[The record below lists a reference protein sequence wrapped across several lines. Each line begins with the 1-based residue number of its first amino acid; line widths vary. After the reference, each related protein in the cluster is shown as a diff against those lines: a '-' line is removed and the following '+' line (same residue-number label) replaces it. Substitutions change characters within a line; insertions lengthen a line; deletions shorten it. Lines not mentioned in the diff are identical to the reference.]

1 MPRPPPF
8 LAEGGRSG
16 VDYIPMMCRHSRAVS
31 ALGLVLLLA
40 AAAAAFDS
48 CSSRIGWGVVLWTA
62 PEGPLPA
69 GSVVPVYIKSNIE
82 QKYVVGV
89 PLAKGKDK
97 GKKIELPLWQVE
109 LYPSRGK
116 AAARVKA
123 MGENVSL
130 YMFATRDGL
139 PLRDAPT
146 NAAKRVYRLHEGQS
160 VKVLEKVQGEEES
173 TGGKV
178 LPGSWYRVLT
188 DDGSQGF
195 AFSYSLRIYDEA
207 KEGPP
212 ALAVAKEAL
221 SGRVDL
227 LFSRSWRPE
236 YFQEMLDDN
245 RVDLDYF
252 TLRYGLFIDAIRK
265 QVRLELPAASQLF
278 SYSSVSES
286 KGLYV
291 FEGSPLTVKMESD
304 ARMVCSWTGG
314 LSESKADEALAAD
327 ASPASAPSRSPVAE
341 AVEAG
346 RTGAS
351 GSAAFVVLASEPR
364 ETIRLEAL
372 RRQRLLSAFVETL
385 GSTWT
390 APDAGKLAIN
400 KNGSFIWKSRGQAA
414 ANFLPDSSGDSGEIA
429 FRLFLDPSLA
439 AAWQGAFSL
448 RFSPVA
454 ADDGVSSKQPWA
466 NFVYRQTPAGL
477 VLAPAVASNLLVSAV
492 DARAENLILSRS
504 PE

>member
-1 MPRPPPF
+1 MT
-8 LAEGGRSG
+8 
-16 VDYIPMMCRHSRAVS
+16 CRHARAAVAFGF
-31 ALGLVLLLA
+31 ALLFFA
-40 AAAAAFDS
+40 AALSFDS

-62 PEGPLPA
+62 PEGPLPT

-82 QKYVVGV
+82 KVYVVGV
-89 PLAKGKDK
+89 PGAKGK

-116 AAARVKA
+116 ANARVKA

-139 PLRDAPT
+139 PLRDTPT
-146 NAAKRVYRLHEGQS
+146 NAGKRVYRLREGQS

-195 AFSYSLRIYDEA
+195 AFSYSLRVYDET

-212 ALAVAKEAL
+212 VLASAKEAL

-227 LFSRSWRPE
+227 IFSRAWRPE
-236 YFQEMLDDN
+236 YFQEMVDDN

-252 TLRYGLFIDAIRK
+252 SLRYGVFIDAIHR
-265 QVRLELPAASQLF
+265 QVRIELPATSQLF

-286 KGLYV
+286 NGLYV
-291 FEGSPLTVKMESD
+291 FEGSPLTVKIESD
-304 ARMVCSWTGG
+304 TRIVCSWTG
-314 LSESKADEALAAD
+314 SSAA
-327 ASPASAPSRSPVAE
+327 ASASDDIQNGDAASAAPSQSPPAG
-341 AVEAG
+341 AQIVEPGRAG
-346 RTGAS
+346 VS
-351 GSAAFVVLASEPR
+351 GSAVFVVLSTEPR
-364 ETIRLEAL
+364 DTIRLEAL
-372 RRQRLLSAFVETL
+372 RRQKLLSAFVDSF

-390 APDAGKLAIN
+390 APDAGKLVIN
-400 KNGSFIWKSRGQAA
+400 KNGSFIWKSRGSVSASFVPEGA
-414 ANFLPDSSGDSGEIA
+414 GDSGEIA
-429 FRLFLDPSLA
+429 FRLFLDPSLESS
-439 AAWQGAFSL
+439 WQGSFSL
-448 RFSPVA
+448 RFSPIAAADA
-454 ADDGVSSKQPWA
+454 ADDSAPRQAWVDL
-466 NFVYRQTPAGL
+466 VYRQTPAGL
-477 VLAPAVASNLLVSAV
+477 VLAPAAASNLLVSAV
-492 DARAENLILSRS
+492 DVRAENLILSRS